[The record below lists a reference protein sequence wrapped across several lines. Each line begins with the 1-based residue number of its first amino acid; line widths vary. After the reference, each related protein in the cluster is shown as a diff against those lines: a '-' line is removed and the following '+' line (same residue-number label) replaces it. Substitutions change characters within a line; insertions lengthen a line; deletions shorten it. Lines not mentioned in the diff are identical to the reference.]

1 MKSKP
6 VESTDTFES
15 FGLQENI
22 MKGIRHAG
30 FITPSPIQKEAI
42 PVIMAGSDVIGQAH
56 TGTGKTAAFSLP
68 AMNRMKP
75 KSYFDLLVITPTREL
90 AIQVGDEIF
99 KLGQFAGIKTG
110 TVYGGQSYDRQFRMI
125 EQGVHAISATPGRL
139 LDLFKSGKLKNL
151 KPSVVVLDEAD
162 EMLDMGFL
170 EDIQEIFKFLPEKRQ
185 TLLFSATMPEPIKR
199 LANKI
204 LKNPVTISTIKDED
218 KATNKDIQQLYCV
231 VEEHEREEAVIR
243 IMDFEQ
249 PEKAIVFCRM
259 KNEVEKL
266 CQSLSARGINCNALH
281 GDIPQSQRNHVMQ
294 GFRKGS
300 FEVLIA
306 TDVAAR
312 GLDVA
317 DVTHVFNYHMPF
329 DSKSYVHR
337 IGRTGR
343 AGKQGKAITLVT
355 PREFYQIERIQRN
368 LGVRLEI
375 QMVPTL
381 HQMKENRSTQLM
393 EKVRVQTLE
402 PAAVTMVN
410 NMGDEMD
417 IAAIAY
423 KLASLLLA
431 QEGSDF
437 SGPESIGVVGKK
449 LEQLTSPKKRFEG
462 RKDRFHRGGRKEDRG
477 GFNKRKFHD
486 KRKRY

>member
-1 MKSKP
+1 
-6 VESTDTFES
+6 
-15 FGLQENI
+15 
-22 MKGIRHAG
+22 
-30 FITPSPIQKEAI
+30 
-42 PVIMAGSDVIGQAH
+42 
-56 TGTGKTAAFSLP
+56 
-68 AMNRMKP
+68 
-75 KSYFDLLVITPTREL
+75 
-90 AIQVGDEIF
+90 
-99 KLGQFAGIKTG
+99 
-110 TVYGGQSYDRQFRMI
+110 
-125 EQGVHAISATPGRL
+125 
-139 LDLFKSGKLKNL
+139 
-151 KPSVVVLDEAD
+151 
-162 EMLDMGFL
+162 
-170 EDIQEIFKFLPEKRQ
+170 
-185 TLLFSATMPEPIKR
+185 
-199 LANKI
+199 
-204 LKNPVTISTIKDED
+204 
-218 KATNKDIQQLYCV
+218 
-231 VEEHEREEAVIR
+231 
-243 IMDFEQ
+243 MDFEQ

-266 CQSLSARGINCNALH
+266 SQSLSARGINCNALH

-317 DVTHVFNYHMPF
+317 DVTHVFNYHIPF

-368 LGVRLEI
+368 LGLRLDI

-381 HQMKENRSTQLM
+381 HQMKTSRLVQLS
-393 EKVRVQTLE
+393 ERVKEQTLE
-402 PAAVTMVN
+402 PAAVSMVN
-410 NMGDEMD
+410 NMGEEMD

-431 QEGSDF
+431 QESGEF

-462 RKDRFHRGGRKEDRG
+462 KRGRFHHRGRDEERG
-477 GFNKRKFHD
+477 GFHKRKFRD
-486 KRKRY
+486 RRDRRR

>member
-15 FGLQENI
+15 FGFQENI

-42 PVIMAGSDVIGQAH
+42 PVVMAGSDVIGQAH
-56 TGTGKTAAFSLP
+56 TGTGKTAAFALP
-68 AMNRMKP
+68 VMNRMKP
-75 KSYFDLLVITPTREL
+75 KSYFELLIITPTREL
-90 AIQVGDEIF
+90 AIQVGEEIF

-110 TVYGGQSYDRQFRMI
+110 AVYGGQSYDRQYKMI
-125 EQGVHAISATPGRL
+125 EQGVHAITATPGRL

-199 LANKI
+199 LANRI
-204 LKNPVTISTIKDED
+204 LKNPVMVSTIHDDD

-231 VEEHEREEAVIR
+231 VEENEREDAVIR
-243 IMDFEQ
+243 IMDYQQ

-266 CQSLSARGINCNALH
+266 AQSLSARGINCAALH
-281 GDIPQSQRNHVMQ
+281 GDIQQSQRNHVMQ
-294 GFRKGS
+294 GFRKGNY
-300 FEVLIA
+300 EVLVA

-343 AGKQGKAITLVT
+343 AGKKGKAITLVT

-381 HQMKENRSTQLM
+381 HQMKAVRTQQLM
-393 EKVRVQTLE
+393 EKVKLQTLE
-402 PAAVTMVN
+402 PTAVTMVN

-423 KLASLLLA
+423 KLASLLLV
-431 QEGSDF
+431 QESGDF
-437 SGPESIGVVGKK
+437 TGPDSIGVVGKK

-462 RKDRFHRGGRKEDRG
+462 KRDRFHRGGRGEERG
-477 GFNKRKFHD
+477 GFRKRKFYD
-486 KRKRY
+486 KRKRN